1 MSTYKLYY
9 FNARGRAETSRLIL
23 VAASQKFEDI
33 RYEGDQQPSHKAEM
47 LLGQMSILEF
57 DGNKLPQS
65 MSIARFLAKQFQLA
79 GRHNFEQG
87 KVDAVVDTITDISI
101 KLIPIYSEQDKTKK
115 EELKKNSLLKNQQN
129 ISKILKF

>member
-1 MSTYKLYY
+1 
-9 FNARGRAETSRLIL
+9 
-23 VAASQKFEDI
+23 
-33 RYEGDQQPSHKAEM
+33 M

-115 EELKKNSLLKNQQN
+115 EELKKNSLLKN
-129 ISKILKF
+129 